1 MQNECVFLLFWS
13 LCRLFGLFLECQV
26 LTYGQDQ
33 ENNKWDAKIF
43 GDGAQAA
50 AELWACAIRN
60 FLRPADPAA
69 LPKCGSSVC
78 PLAKGLLSCL
88 HSNKPGWI
96 IINRCSYYHLFL
108 CSYYHLFLCFDY
120 YYYCFVSLFCYYYYY
135 YYYNI
140 LFLCFVIII
149 IIVFFFVLLLLF
161 VVLIIIIIVFSLF
174 CYYCLL
180 FWLLL
185 LLLSIIIVFC
195 SLFCYYCLL
204 FVLIIIYYYCSFIL
218 F

>member
-1 MQNECVFLLFWS
+1 MFCVVAQRKS
-13 LCRLFGLFLECQV
+13 HHR
-26 LTYGQDQ
+26 
-33 ENNKWDAKIF
+33 DAKIF

-108 CSYYHLFLCFDY
+108 CFDY
-120 YYYCFVSLFCYYYYY
+120 YYYYRFV
-135 YYYNI
+135 
-140 LFLCFVIII
+140 
-149 IIVFFFVLLLLF
+149 
-161 VVLIIIIIVFSLF
+161 
-174 CYYCLL
+174 
-180 FWLLL
+180 
-185 LLLSIIIVFC
+185 

-204 FVLIIIYYYCSFIL
+204 FVLIIIYYYCSFFYFIL
-218 F
+218 VSPFPLPTQPPLHPCNPLLQSSLSPLPPTSRPLPNNLPIHQLYQPAALSPSNLSPVHQLYQPAFFNPCSSIPNF